1 MKTNFRLF
9 ILVFVIALALTG
21 CATVE
26 KDTRIDH
33 ERLLAASGFQLRLA
47 DTPEKLEKI
56 KAAPQRKLF
65 PHERNGK
72 TYYIYADATGCECIY
87 VGTEAAYKRVKDLAE
102 LKDLKVQTSPGRED
116 VIKDWEVWGGEPGEA
131 WQYSN
136 QKNLNGYN
144 VAG

>member
-9 ILVFVIALALTG
+9 ILVFVIVLAITG

-33 ERLLAASGFQLRLA
+33 ERLLSASGFQLRLA

-56 KAAPQRKLF
+56 KAAPQRKIF
-65 PHERNGK
+65 PHERDGK
-72 TYYIYADATGCECIY
+72 TYYVYADATGCECIY

-102 LKDLKVQTSPGRED
+102 LKDLKVATSASSRDD
-116 VIKDWEVWGGEPGEA
+116 VVKDWKVWGGEPGEA

-136 QKNLNGYN
+136 
-144 VAG
+144 